1 MTEGIDAVRRI
12 VEHWPELTVEEWREL
27 CTADVLYQNM
37 PWDRTV
43 IEGPDAIHS
52 TLRDFAG
59 RFDVTFDV
67 RAVSGDGEVAF
78 AERTEHFVPKAQGE
92 GDPFDLPVAGVFE
105 LRDGRISAWR
115 DYFDRRAMRS

>member
-1 MTEGIDAVRRI
+1 M
-12 VEHWPELTVEEWREL
+12 
-27 CTADVLYQNM
+27 
-37 PWDRTV
+37 
-43 IEGPDAIHS
+43 
-52 TLRDFAG
+52 
-59 RFDVTFDV
+59 
-67 RAVSGDGEVAF
+67 RAVSSDGEVAF